1 MQPEYFERPL
11 NYDPIRNVLVT
22 RGFLSEKQA
31 FESDRFYR
39 DAVEFD
45 RLGVLAQRVVSLPV
59 CVEHE
64 IDHEGIC
71 NADVFAFLEP
81 LWLDVLGGPIRQDHQ
96 SILDTLSCLRCCRD
110 HHIDISGRTLI
121 AMSGKRVATD
131 Q

>member
-45 RLGVLAQRVVSLPV
+45 RLGVLAERVVSLPV
-59 CVEHE
+59 CAEHE
-64 IDHEGIC
+64 IHHEGIC
-71 NADVFAFLEP
+71 DADVFAFLEP
-81 LWLDVLGGPIRQDHQ
+81 LWLDVFGSPIRPNHQ
-96 SILDTLSCLRCCRD
+96 SIFYALPRLRCCRD
-110 HHIDISGRTLI
+110 NHIDISGCTLI
-121 AMSGKRVATD
+121 AMSGKRVVAD